1 MQTRAPA
8 VVGRDRELEIL
19 HRCIDEARSGRGG
32 AVFLTGE
39 PGIGKSRLAATATGA
54 AFDAGLRA
62 LRGRG
67 SVIGPMVP
75 YRPLTEALLALS
87 RSGELPDL
95 DRLGGYRPVLGRL
108 IPEWGPMAAPAPVP
122 AAAAVSSARRSAPG
136 ASDATMLVSAGSVV
150 VLAEAVLRL
159 LTIVGDGRGCLLVL
173 EDLQDADAETLGVL
187 EYLVDNI
194 AGQPVL
200 VVATIRSE
208 PCAATD
214 LARSAS
220 QRRAG
225 ELLELAGLTRTQVA
239 ELAAGC
245 LEVAPD
251 ALPAGA
257 AERLWADSAGNPF
270 VVEELLHG
278 LVAGGLL
285 VTDGDRWRAVGDLR
299 TEVPAAVV
307 RSIAGRT
314 DRLGEQARTLL
325 SIAAVLGRRFSLSV
339 LRIATGADDRTILAN
354 LRAGVAAQL
363 VTPDE
368 PAPDWYAFRHPLT
381 AEALLAALNPGQRG
395 ELSARAADAVE
406 ALHPDLPGD
415 WCQLVASLRLAA
427 ADQARAGEL
436 FAEAG
441 RRALDDGAALSAVTL
456 LDRAHRLLTAS
467 PSDDVGLRA
476 DVLERLLLAL
486 GETSQFD
493 RAFQLTGALTELGE
507 QGLAA
512 PRWAILRARLAR
524 VAYLA
529 GRWADGMA
537 HVEAARALLGPDAG
551 DEHVAPVDSIAAY
564 LALSR
569 PGPDRLRAAA
579 ELAGRAVAAAERV
592 PLPLVACDAL
602 QLLGV
607 IAREHDLAESDT
619 YVDRSR
625 VLAERYH
632 LPIKRVYALVLRAGT
647 ACLVDGGVVELER
660 AQAEASRLGAITLVH
675 EVEGILALQAVLR
688 GEYERAAGM
697 IDECVVATTRLRFDR
712 LTRYVLMVRATL
724 AAHRGDRV
732 GMEVALADFHGRG
745 GGESYDLPLAYGL
758 ARAFCALLEEDRPA
772 ARREL
777 TQVLAY
783 EENSPTTFHL
793 AGRNGLDL
801 LLGVLDG
808 THGRAEYRAVAAA
821 PASGM
826 RWNRHFVA
834 LADAVLLGLS
844 GDAAAADRAMVA
856 AHDAGALFPMAAHLG
871 LRLVA
876 DAAHDAGWGHPEQWL
891 RSAEAHFHEAGVPAV
906 ASACRASLRRIG
918 ASVPQRRSGADRLP
932 ATLRSL
938 GMTVREFEVFQLL
951 ADRLGNKAIGARLHI
966 SPRTVEKHVASLLTK
981 TGQPDRESLT
991 MYARTTLV

>member
-1 MQTRAPA
+1 MQTRAPV
-8 VVGRDRELEIL
+8 VVGRDRELELL
-19 HRCIDEARSGRGG
+19 HRSIGGARAGRGG
-32 AVFLTGE
+32 TVFLVGE

-54 AFDAGLRA
+54 AFDAGLHA

-75 YRPLTEALLALS
+75 YRPLTEALLSLS
-87 RSGELPDL
+87 RNGELPDL
-95 DRLGGYRPVLGRL
+95 DRLGGYRPVLGGL
-108 IPEWGPMAAPAPVP
+108 IPEWGPAPMTAP
-122 AAAAVSSARRSAPG
+122 
-136 ASDATMLVSAGSVV
+136 TGSVV

-159 LTIVGDGRGCLLVL
+159 LAIVGDGRGCLLVL

-187 EYLVDNI
+187 EYLVDNVS
-194 AGQPVL
+194 AQPVL
-200 VVATIRSE
+200 LVATIRSE
-208 PCAATD
+208 PCAATE

-220 QRRAG
+220 RRRAG
-225 ELLELAGLTRTQVA
+225 ELLELTGLSHDQVA
-239 ELAAGC
+239 ELAASC

-251 ALPAGA
+251 ALPAGT

-278 LVAGGLL
+278 MVAGGLL
-285 VTDGDRWRAVGDLR
+285 VTDGLRWRVVGDLR

-307 RSIAGRT
+307 RSITSRT

-325 SIAAVLGRRFSLSV
+325 SIAAVLGRRFSLAV
-339 LRIATGADDRTILAN
+339 LREATGADDRTILAN

-395 ELSARAADAVE
+395 ALSSRAADAVE
-406 ALHPDLPGD
+406 SLYPDLPGD

-441 RRALDDGAALSAVTL
+441 RRALDGGAALSAVAL
-456 LDRAHRLLTAS
+456 LDRAHQLLTAA
-467 PSDDVGLRA
+467 PDVERRA
-476 DVLERLLLAL
+476 DTLERLLLAL

-493 RAFQLTGALTELGE
+493 RAFQLTDAITGLGE

-512 PRWAILRARLAR
+512 PRGAILHARLAR

-529 GRWADGMA
+529 GRWADGMV
-537 HVEAARALLGPDAG
+537 HIEAARSLLGPDAA
-551 DEHVAPVDSIAAY
+551 DEHVATVDSIAAY

-569 PGPDRLRAAA
+569 PGPDRLRAATT
-579 ELAGRAVAAAERV
+579 LAGRAVAAAERV

-607 IAREHDLAESDT
+607 IAREHDLAESNT
-619 YVDRSR
+619 YFDRSR
-625 VLAERYH
+625 VLTERYH
-632 LPIKRVYALVLRAGT
+632 LPIKRVYALVLLAGT
-647 ACLVDGGVVELER
+647 KCLVDGGVEGLER
-660 AQAEASRLGAITLVH
+660 AGAEASRLGAITLVH
-675 EVEGILALQAVLR
+675 EVDGILALQAVLR
-688 GEYERAAGM
+688 GEYERAADM

-712 LTRYVLMVRATL
+712 LTRYVLITRATL
-724 AAHRGDRV
+724 AAHRGDRA
-732 GMEVALADFHGRG
+732 GMDAALADFHGRG
-745 GGESYDLPLAYGL
+745 GGESPDLPLAYGL
-758 ARAFCALLEEDRPA
+758 ARAFCALLEEDREA
-772 ARREL
+772 AGREL
-777 TQVLAY
+777 AQVLDH
-783 EENSPTTFHL
+783 EDRSPTTFHL
-793 AGRNGLDL
+793 AGRNGLHL
-801 LLGVLDG
+801 LLGALDG
-808 THGRAEYRAVAAA
+808 TQGWPRHHAVAAV

-834 LADAVLLGLS
+834 LAEAVLLGRA
-844 GDAAAADRAMVA
+844 GRGQDAERAMVA
-856 AHDAGALFPMAAHLG
+856 AAEAGALFPMAAHLG

-876 DAAHDAGWGHPEQWL
+876 DAAYDDGWGRPVEWL
-891 RSAEAHFHEAGVPAV
+891 RAAEAHFHEAGVPAV

-932 ATLRSL
+932 APLRSL
-938 GMTVREFEVFQLL
+938 GVTVREFEVFQLI

-981 TGQPDRESLT
+981 TSQPDRESLS
-991 MYARTTLV
+991 MFARTALP